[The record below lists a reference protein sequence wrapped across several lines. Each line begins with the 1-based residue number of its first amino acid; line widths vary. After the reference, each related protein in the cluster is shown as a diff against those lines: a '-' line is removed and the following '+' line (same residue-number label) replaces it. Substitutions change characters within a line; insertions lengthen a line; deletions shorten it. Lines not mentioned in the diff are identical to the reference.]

1 MHAEDIFALLDEA
14 DVGAYAVTQDQRVVF
29 WSRGA
34 ERMLG
39 HRPDD
44 AIGRRCFEFL
54 GGRARGGLTSACA
67 EGCPAL
73 HALRDGRIPGSV
85 DVQMIDS
92 SGERQEITVTPMLVG
107 NAPGD
112 SPLLVHVLDHPGGK
126 SAAAGSPG
134 VARTEPTEGGAE
146 ATPGQAATTPHP
158 PGTPRIAPRELEVLR
173 LVAQGRS
180 THGIAEDL
188 GISPH
193 TVRNH
198 VRHFRRKLEART
210 KLEAVLTAMR
220 LGILDPE

>member
-1 MHAEDIFALLDEA
+1 MHAEEIFALLDEA
-14 DVGAYAVTQDQRVVF
+14 GVGAYAVTQDQRVVF

-54 GGRARGGLTSACA
+54 EGRALGGLTPACA

-73 HALRDGRIPGSV
+73 HSLRDGRIPGSV
-85 DVQMIDS
+85 SLQMIDA
-92 SGERQEITVTPMLVG
+92 SGERQDISVTPMLVG

-112 SPLLVHVLDHPGGK
+112 SPLLVHVLDRPGED
-126 SAAAGSPG
+126 SAATGSPG
-134 VARTEPTEGGAE
+134 TGRTEPSEAGSE
-146 ATPGQAATTPHP
+146 ATAGQAPATPRPT
-158 PGTPRIAPRELEVLR
+158 GTPRIAPRELEVLR

-198 VRHFRRKLEART
+198 VRHFRRKLQART

-220 LGILDPE
+220 LGILDRE